1 MFDNI
6 GTALVQAVGFF
17 GVFGFFVYQLLSDGK
32 KPIQTQLKSPTKKVN
47 KTMDSIDKPEKRG
60 LFGRKKEPIK
70 VDVKPKKK
78 GLFGKK
84 VESVKVVE
92 EPKKKGW
99 FRQIIKENLKNDCDI
114 FYTKNYNYIFIIL
127 R

>member
-1 MFDNI
+1 MFENI

-17 GVFGFFVYQLLSDGK
+17 GVFGFFVYQLLSEGK
-32 KPIQTQLKSPTKKVN
+32 KPIQNQLKPPIKKVN
-47 KTMDSIDKPEKRG
+47 KSMDVVNKTEKKG

-84 VESVKVVE
+84 VEPVIVSE

-99 FRQIIKENLKNDCDI
+99 FR
-114 FYTKNYNYIFIIL
+114 
-127 R
+127 

>member
-1 MFDNI
+1 MFENI

-32 KPIQTQLKSPTKKVN
+32 KPIQNKLKSPIKKIN
-47 KTMDSIDKPEKRG
+47 KSMDLVDKAEKKG

-84 VESVKVVE
+84 VEPVIVTE

-99 FRQIIKENLKNDCDI
+99 FR
-114 FYTKNYNYIFIIL
+114 
-127 R
+127 

>member
-1 MFDNI
+1 MFENI

-17 GVFGFFVYQLLSDGK
+17 GVFGFFVYQLLSEGK
-32 KPIQTQLKSPTKKVN
+32 KPIQTQLKSPIKKVN
-47 KTMDSIDKPEKRG
+47 KSMDLVDKREKKG

-78 GLFGKK
+78 GLFGIK
-84 VESVKVVE
+84 VETVTVTE

-99 FRQIIKENLKNDCDI
+99 FR
-114 FYTKNYNYIFIIL
+114 
-127 R
+127 

>member
-1 MFDNI
+1 MFENI

-17 GVFGFFVYQLLSDGK
+17 GVFGFFVYQLLSEGK
-32 KPIQTQLKSPTKKVN
+32 KPIQTRSKSSIKKVN
-47 KTMDSIDKPEKRG
+47 KSKDLVNKTEKKG

-84 VESVKVVE
+84 VKPVIVTE

-99 FRQIIKENLKNDCDI
+99 FR
-114 FYTKNYNYIFIIL
+114 
-127 R
+127 

>member
-1 MFDNI
+1 MFENI

-17 GVFGFFVYQLLSDGK
+17 SVFGFFVYQLLSDGK
-32 KPIQTQLKSPTKKVN
+32 KPMLKISKSPIKKVN
-47 KTMDSIDKPEKRG
+47 KPKNLVDKTEKKG
-60 LFGRKKEPIK
+60 LFGRKKEQIK

-84 VESVKVVE
+84 VEPVIVTE

-99 FRQIIKENLKNDCDI
+99 FR
-114 FYTKNYNYIFIIL
+114 
-127 R
+127 

>member
-32 KPIQTQLKSPTKKVN
+32 KTIKTQLKSPIKKVSES
-47 KTMDSIDKPEKRG
+47 KVLKDKPKKKG
-60 LFGRKKEPIK
+60 LFGRRQEPIK
-70 VDVKPKKK
+70 ADVKPKKK

-84 VESVKVVE
+84 VERVKVVE

-99 FRQIIKENLKNDCDI
+99 FS
-114 FYTKNYNYIFIIL
+114 
-127 R
+127 

>member
-6 GTALVQAVGFF
+6 GTALVQAVGFL

-32 KPIQTQLKSPTKKVN
+32 KPIQPQLKSPTKKVN
-47 KTMDSIDKPEKRG
+47 KTIDSIEKPERRG

-70 VDVKPKKK
+70 VDVKPTKK

-84 VESVKVVE
+84 VEPVKVIE

-99 FRQIIKENLKNDCDI
+99 FR
-114 FYTKNYNYIFIIL
+114 
-127 R
+127 

>member
-17 GVFGFFVYQLLSDGK
+17 GVFGFFVYQLLSEGK
-32 KPIQTQLKSPTKKVN
+32 KPVQNRSKSPIKKVN
-47 KTMDSIDKPEKRG
+47 KPKDLVDKKDKKG
-60 LFGRKKEPIK
+60 LFGRKKEPSK

-84 VESVKVVE
+84 VEPVIVTE

-99 FRQIIKENLKNDCDI
+99 FR
-114 FYTKNYNYIFIIL
+114 
-127 R
+127 

>member
-1 MFDNI
+1 MFENI

-17 GVFGFFVYQLLSDGK
+17 GVFGFFIYQLLSEGK
-32 KPIQTQLKSPTKKVN
+32 KPIQTKLKSPIKKINKSMGIVN
-47 KTMDSIDKPEKRG
+47 KTEKKG

-70 VDVKPKKK
+70 VDVKPKKR

-84 VESVKVVE
+84 VEPVIVTE

-99 FRQIIKENLKNDCDI
+99 FR
-114 FYTKNYNYIFIIL
+114 
-127 R
+127 

>member
-17 GVFGFFVYQLLSDGK
+17 CV
-32 KPIQTQLKSPTKKVN
+32 KKVN
-47 KTMDSIDKPEKRG
+47 KTNDLKDKFKKQG
-60 LFGRKKEPIK
+60 LFGRKKEPINEEL
-70 VDVKPKKK
+70 KPNKK

-84 VESVKVVE
+84 VEPAKPLK

-99 FRQIIKENLKNDCDI
+99 FR
-114 FYTKNYNYIFIIL
+114 
-127 R
+127 

>member
-17 GVFGFFVYQLLSDGK
+17 GVFGFFVYQLLSDSK
-32 KPIQTQLKSPTKKVN
+32 KPNQTQLKSPTKTVN
-47 KTMDSIDKPEKRG
+47 KTMDSIDKSEKRG

-70 VDVKPKKK
+70 VDVKPKRK

-84 VESVKVVE
+84 VEPVKIIE
-92 EPKKKGW
+92 KPKKKGW
-99 FRQIIKENLKNDCDI
+99 FS
-114 FYTKNYNYIFIIL
+114 
-127 R
+127 

>member
-17 GVFGFFVYQLLSDGK
+17 GVFGFFVYQLLSDGE
-32 KPIQTQLKSPTKKVN
+32 KPIQTQLKSSNKKVN
-47 KTMDSIDKPEKRG
+47 ITIDSINKPKKIG
-60 LFGRKKEPIK
+60 LFGRKKETINE
-70 VDVKPKKK
+70 DVKPKKK

-84 VESVKVVE
+84 VEPEKVVE

-99 FRQIIKENLKNDCDI
+99 FR
-114 FYTKNYNYIFIIL
+114 
-127 R
+127 

>member
-17 GVFGFFVYQLLSDGK
+17 GVFGYFVYQLLSDGK
-32 KPIQTQLKSPTKKVN
+32 KPIQNQPKSSVKKVN
-47 KTMDSIDKPEKRG
+47 QKNDLKDRPKKQG
-60 LFGRKKEPIK
+60 LFGRKKELISE
-70 VDVKPKKK
+70 DVKPMKK

-84 VESVKVVE
+84 VEPVKVVE

-99 FRQIIKENLKNDCDI
+99 FS
-114 FYTKNYNYIFIIL
+114 
-127 R
+127 

>member
-17 GVFGFFVYQLLSDGK
+17 GVFGFFVYQLLSDSK
-32 KPIQTQLKSPTKKVN
+32 KTIQTQSKSPIKKVN
-47 KTMDSIDKPEKRG
+47 RSIKSIDKPKKKR
-60 LFGRKKEPIK
+60 LFGRKKESII
-70 VDVKPKKK
+70 VEEKPKKK

-84 VESVKVVE
+84 VEPVKVVE

-99 FRQIIKENLKNDCDI
+99 FS
-114 FYTKNYNYIFIIL
+114 
-127 R
+127 

>member
-32 KPIQTQLKSPTKKVN
+32 KPIQTQLKSPIKKVN
-47 KTMDSIDKPEKRG
+47 KSLDSVNKPKKKG
-60 LFGRKKEPIK
+60 LFGRKKETINE
-70 VDVKPKKK
+70 VVKPKKK

-84 VESVKVVE
+84 VEPEKIVE

-99 FRQIIKENLKNDCDI
+99 FR
-114 FYTKNYNYIFIIL
+114 
-127 R
+127 

>member
-6 GTALVQAVGFF
+6 DTALVQAVGFF

-32 KPIQTQLKSPTKKVN
+32 KPIQTQLKSPIKKVN
-47 KTMDSIDKPEKRG
+47 KSMDSINKSKKKG
-60 LFGRKKEPIK
+60 LFGRKKETINEI
-70 VDVKPKKK
+70 VKPKKK

-84 VESVKVVE
+84 VEPEKVIE

-99 FRQIIKENLKNDCDI
+99 FR
-114 FYTKNYNYIFIIL
+114 
-127 R
+127 

>member
-17 GVFGFFVYQLLSDGK
+17 GVFGYFVYQLLSDGK
-32 KPIQTQLKSPTKKVN
+32 KPIQNKSNVPVKKIN
-47 KTMDSIDKPEKRG
+47 KTILLKDEPKKKG
-60 LFGRKKEPIK
+60 LFGRKKEPIIE
-70 VDVKPKKK
+70 DVKPKKK

-84 VESVKVVE
+84 VEPVKVLE

-99 FRQIIKENLKNDCDI
+99 FR
-114 FYTKNYNYIFIIL
+114 
-127 R
+127 